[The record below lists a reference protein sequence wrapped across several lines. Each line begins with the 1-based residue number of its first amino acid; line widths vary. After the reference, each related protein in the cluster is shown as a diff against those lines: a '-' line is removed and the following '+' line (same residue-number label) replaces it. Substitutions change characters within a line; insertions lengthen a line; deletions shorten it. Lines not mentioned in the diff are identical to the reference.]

1 VLDADMHAEGTE
13 GARHFARLA
22 ASATITLMQS
32 GELLPALPFK
42 GQQMKVTS
50 GDASSASGTAR
61 GVDSREGSARPQDS
75 SPCFFRADVIGV
87 QRHRSNLL
95 GVD

>member
-1 VLDADMHAEGTE
+1 MLDADLHADGTE

-22 ASATITLMQS
+22 ASATITLVQS
-32 GELLPALPFK
+32 GKLLPALPFK

-50 GDASSASGTAR
+50 GDASSASGAAR

-75 SPCFFRADVIGV
+75 LPCFFQADVSGV

-95 GVD
+95 GVN

>member
-1 VLDADMHAEGTE
+1 MLDADMHADGTE

-22 ASATITLMQS
+22 ATATINLVQS

-42 GQQMKVTS
+42 RQQMKVAS
-50 GDASSASGTAR
+50 GDASSASGAAR
-61 GVDSREGSARPQDS
+61 GVDSREGRARPQES